1 MSESYIGDFIG
12 MEYNGVHSSALGFV
26 RTSNG
31 DRYNLSLLPSF
42 EDQTAQVQGRDETY
56 YFGLNYTDKNISIDI
71 AFDEINESRFRKITK
86 LFSDRKPHKLIL
98 DESPYKYYNVKIAE
112 SPEIDYL
119 CFDNGGERIYKGEG
133 SLSFVAYNPFA
144 QSTYKYL
151 TDYNSDTMKYWDFK
165 VTKDVAPILNNKIY
179 YTRDSWDNYTPI
191 IFTDEIEFPQKYTQ
205 CDASKEFNSSF
216 VYYIFDGTKYTEV
229 ENLELETYR
238 LNPSNYYTK
247 NNDFYYEG
255 GNINEWFFSLD
266 LLPNQTYQ
274 SYTYDTFIS
283 GENKINLYN
292 PGDLETDFE
301 VTIPFTNGSISNLK
315 FYLSSSNTT
324 LVNYQLL
331 LANSIPKKGS
341 DAAIKINTSNNLI
354 YGVDSLDENSKP
366 TGNIYNEYI
375 TGGHFFKI
383 PVTYKS
389 EEDYSVVSLQL
400 GKISNAYIKYNYK
413 FYN

>member
-133 SLSFVAYNPFA
+133 SLSFIAYNPFA

-216 VYYIFDGTKYTEV
+216 VYYTFDGTEYTEV
-229 ENLELETYR
+229 ENLEPEVYN

-247 NNDFYYEG
+247 NSEVYYEG

-266 LLPNQTYQ
+266 LLPNQTYR
-274 SYTYDTFIS
+274 SYIYDTFIS

-301 VTIPFTNGSISNLK
+301 VTIPFTNGTISNLK

-400 GKISNAYIKYNYK
+400 GSISNAYIKYNYK

>member
-31 DRYNLSLLPSF
+31 DRYKLSLLPSF

-165 VTKDVAPILNNKIY
+165 VTKDVVPILNNKIY

-216 VYYIFDGTKYTEV
+216 VYYIFDGTEYTEV
-229 ENLELETYR
+229 ENLESETYR

-301 VTIPFTNGSISNLK
+301 VTIPFTEDSISNLK
-315 FYLSSSNTT
+315 FYLSSFNTT

-331 LANSIPKKGS
+331 FNDNILKKGN
-341 DAAIKINTSNNLI
+341 DAAIKINSMNNLV
-354 YGVDSLDENSKP
+354 YGVDSVENGKP
-366 TGNIYNEYI
+366 TGNIYNDSI
-375 TGGHFFKI
+375 IGGHFFKI
-383 PVTYKS
+383 PVTYRG
-389 EEDYSVVSLQL
+389 EENYSVVSLQL
-400 GKISNAYIKYNYK
+400 GSISNAYIKYNYK

>member
-301 VTIPFTNGSISNLK
+301 VTIPFINSSISNLK

>member
-165 VTKDVAPILNNKIY
+165 ATKDVVPILNNKIY

-191 IFTDEIEFPQKYTQ
+191 IFTDEIDFPQKYTQ
-205 CDASKEFNSSF
+205 CDTNKEFNSSF
-216 VYYIFDGTKYTEV
+216 IYYTFDGTKYTEV
-229 ENLELETYR
+229 KNLESETYM
-238 LNPSNYYTK
+238 LNPNNYYTK

-301 VTIPFTNGSISNLK
+301 VTIPFTEDSINNLK
-315 FYLSSSNTT
+315 FYLSSFNNT

-331 LANSIPKKGS
+331 FNDNILKKGN
-341 DAAIKINTSNNLI
+341 DAAIKINSMNNLV
-354 YGVDSLDENSKP
+354 YGVDSVENGKP
-366 TGNIYNEYI
+366 TGNIYNDSI
-375 TGGHFFKI
+375 IGGHFFKI
-383 PVTYKS
+383 PVTYKG
-389 EEDYSVVSLQL
+389 EENYSVVSLQL
-400 GKISNAYIKYNYK
+400 GSISNAYIKYNYK

>member
-205 CDASKEFNSSF
+205 CDASKEFNSFF

-301 VTIPFTNGSISNLK
+301 VTIPFTEDSISNLK
-315 FYLSSSNTT
+315 FYLSSFNTT

-331 LANSIPKKGS
+331 FNNNILKKGN
-341 DAAIKINTSNNLI
+341 DAAIKINSMNNLV
-354 YGVDSLDENSKP
+354 YGVDSVENGKP

-383 PVTYKS
+383 PVTYRG
-389 EEDYSVVSLQL
+389 EENYSVVSLQL
-400 GKISNAYIKYNYK
+400 GSISNAYIKYNYK

>member
-133 SLSFVAYNPFA
+133 SLSFIAYNPFA

-165 VTKDVAPILNNKIY
+165 VTKDVVPILNNKIY

-191 IFTDEIEFPQKYTQ
+191 IFTDEINFPQKYTQ

-216 VYYIFDGTKYTEV
+216 VYYIFDGTEYTEV
-229 ENLELETYR
+229 ENLESETYK
-238 LNPSNYYTK
+238 LNPSDYYTK

-301 VTIPFTNGSISNLK
+301 VTIPFTNGSINDLK
-315 FYLSSSNTT
+315 FYLSSFNTT

-331 LANSIPKKGS
+331 FNDNILKKGN
-341 DAAIKINTSNNLI
+341 DAAIKINSMNNLV
-354 YGVDSLDENSKP
+354 YGVDSVENGKP

-383 PVTYKS
+383 PVTYRG
-389 EEDYSVVSLQL
+389 EENYSVVSLQL
-400 GKISNAYIKYNYK
+400 GSISNAYIEYNYK

>member
-216 VYYIFDGTKYTEV
+216 IYYIFDGTEYTEV
-229 ENLELETYR
+229 ENLESETYR

-274 SYTYDTFIS
+274 SYIYDTFIS

-301 VTIPFTNGSISNLK
+301 VTIPFTNGTISNLK

-400 GKISNAYIKYNYK
+400 GSISNAYIKYNYK

>member
-165 VTKDVAPILNNKIY
+165 VTKDVVPILNNKIY

-205 CDASKEFNSSF
+205 CDTSKEFNSSF
-216 VYYIFDGTKYTEV
+216 VYYIFDGTEYTEV
-229 ENLELETYR
+229 ENLESETYR

-301 VTIPFTNGSISNLK
+301 VTIPFTNGSINDLK
-315 FYLSSSNTT
+315 FYLSSFDTT
-324 LVNYQLL
+324 LVNYQLR
-331 LANSIPKKGS
+331 LANSIPVKEG

-375 TGGHFFKI
+375 IGGHFFKI

>member
-400 GKISNAYIKYNYK
+400 GSISNAYIKYNYK

>member
-133 SLSFVAYNPFA
+133 SLSFVAYNSFA

-165 VTKDVAPILNNKIY
+165 VTKDIVPILNNKIY

-205 CDASKEFNSSF
+205 CDTSKEFNSSF
-216 VYYIFDGTKYTEV
+216 VYYIFDGTEYTEV
-229 ENLELETYR
+229 ENLESETYR

-301 VTIPFTNGSISNLK
+301 VTIPFTGDSISNLK
-315 FYLSSSNTT
+315 FYLSSFNTT

-331 LANSIPKKGS
+331 FNNNILKKGN
-341 DAAIKINTSNNLI
+341 DAAIKINSMNNLV
-354 YGVDSLDENSKP
+354 YGVDSVENGKP
-366 TGNIYNEYI
+366 TGNIYNDSI
-375 TGGHFFKI
+375 IGGHFFKI
-383 PVTYKS
+383 PVTYRG
-389 EEDYSVVSLQL
+389 EENYSVVSLQL
-400 GKISNAYIKYNYK
+400 GSISNAYIKYNYK

>member
-71 AFDEINESRFRKITK
+71 AFDEINENRFRKITK

-144 QSTYKYL
+144 QNTYKYL

-400 GKISNAYIKYNYK
+400 GSISNAYIKYNYK

>member
-165 VTKDVAPILNNKIY
+165 VTKDIVPILNNKIY

-205 CDASKEFNSSF
+205 CDTSKEFNSSF
-216 VYYIFDGTKYTEV
+216 VYYIFDGTEYTEV
-229 ENLELETYR
+229 ENLESETYM

-283 GENKINLYN
+283 RENKINLYN

-301 VTIPFTNGSISNLK
+301 VTIPFTEDSINNLK
-315 FYLSSSNTT
+315 FYLSSFNTT

-331 LANSIPKKGS
+331 FNYNILKKGN
-341 DAAIKINTSNNLI
+341 DAAIKINSMNNLV
-354 YGVDSLDENSKP
+354 YGVDSVENGKP
-366 TGNIYNEYI
+366 TGNIYNDSI
-375 TGGHFFKI
+375 IGGHFFKI
-383 PVTYKS
+383 PVTYRG
-389 EEDYSVVSLQL
+389 EENYSVVSLQL
-400 GKISNAYIKYNYK
+400 GSISNAYIKYNYK